1 MTLSTTTRLKN
12 LIGNGVLVGFSFN
25 FKTLDTSHIVVSL
38 DDVVQGS
45 GFSVVLNGD
54 QDTSPGGTVTFSAA
68 PGNGVIV
75 TTERVIPLTQQTDY
89 TAYDSFPAE
98 THETALDK
106 ITMQTQENSEK
117 IGRSVTA
124 PGSDDG
130 TTDFTLPIYVAGKGI
145 IWDETTKKLKNSDDD
160 INDITSAASASAAS
174 ALVSE
179 NNAATSET
187 NAGLSEGNALT
198 YMNEANVS
206 ESNASTSE
214 IAAAGHAL
222 SANTAEA
229 GAVAAYDSF
238 DDRYLGAKTSNPAL
252 DNDGDALL
260 TGALYWHSTNKVFRV
275 YDGTVWQD
283 AFPGIGSVVAGYDLS
298 TNIYTLNTA
307 AKIAIVTQADLV
319 VDVVKSFGPTGSGAD
334 VIVPAM
340 DVIPLSANFIDV
352 RIHMWVNGLTLGT
365 QYVNALFGSKGTLTP
380 TTGDQFQL
388 AYLMVQNSSGNSQ
401 ITRRSFDATIGLD
414 SNNIFKLLRFNT
426 GSGTVYDFDI
436 GMFRFGN

>member
-1 MTLSTTTRLKN
+1 MTLSTTTTLVN
-12 LIGNGVLVGFSFN
+12 ANGNGVLLAFSFN
-25 FKTLDTSHIVVSL
+25 FKTLDSSHITVSL

-45 GFSVVLNGD
+45 GFGVVLNGD
-54 QDTSPGGTVTFSAA
+54 QDNSPGGTVTFSVA
-68 PGNGVIV
+68 PGSGVTV
-75 TTERVIPLTQQTDY
+75 TIEREVPLTQQVDY
-89 TAYDSFPAE
+89 VPYDSFPAE
-98 THETALDK
+98 THEAALDK
-106 ITMQTQENSEK
+106 LTMQTQENSEK
-117 IGRSVTA
+117 VSRAVKA

-130 TTDFTLPIYVAGKGI
+130 TTDFTLPVYSAGKGI
-145 IWDETTKKLKNSDDD
+145 MWDQSTKKLKNSNDDFD
-160 INDITSAASASAAS
+160 NITSAASASAAS
-174 ALVSE
+174 ALVSA
-179 NNAATSET
+179 NNAAASEAD
-187 NAGLSEGNALT
+187 AGLSEGNALT
-198 YMNEANVS
+198 YMNAANVS

-229 GAVAAYDSF
+229 GAEAAYDSF
-238 DDRYLGAKTSNPAL
+238 DDRYLGAKTSNPTL

-260 TGALYWHSTNKVFRV
+260 TGALYWHTTNKVFRV
-275 YDGTVWQD
+275 WDGTVWQD

-307 AKIAIVTQADLV
+307 AKIAIVTQADLA

-365 QYVNALFGSKGTLTP
+365 QYVNALFGSKGSLTP

-414 SNNIFKLLRFNT
+414 SNNVFKLLRFNT
-426 GSGTVYDFDI
+426 GGGTVYDFDI